1 MKPNKTVLVLAI
13 TLLGLAVTL
22 FFVNHQ
28 HSKVINHQAAIE
40 TTKANFLKQLN
51 QPGISVD
58 STYVIKDTL
67 RFYSKG
73 SFLGMS
79 VIVKE

>member
-1 MKPNKTVLVLAI
+1 MKPNKTVFVLAI
-13 TLLGLAVTL
+13 LGLALTL
-22 FFVNHQ
+22 YFVNSH
-28 HSKVINHQAAIE
+28 HSKDINCQATIE
-40 TTKANFLKQLN
+40 TTKAIFLKQLN
-51 QPGISVD
+51 QPGISLD

-73 SFLGMS
+73 SYLGMS